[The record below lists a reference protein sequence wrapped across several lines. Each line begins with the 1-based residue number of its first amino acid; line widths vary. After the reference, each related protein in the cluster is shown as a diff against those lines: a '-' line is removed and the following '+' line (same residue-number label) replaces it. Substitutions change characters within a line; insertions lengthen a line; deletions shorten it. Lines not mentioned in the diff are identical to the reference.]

1 MSSKMSFWLGFI
13 CIALATISVFNIGSA
28 VADDKNLNGLLLA
41 STIIGY
47 VVGVSS
53 WVYGFIKHRYNS

>member
-13 CIALATISVFNIGSA
+13 CIALATLAVFNMGGA

-41 STIIGY
+41 VTIIGY
-47 VVGVSS
+47 VIGAGS
-53 WVYGFIKHRYNS
+53 WIYGFIKHKYNS